1 MNAAQPGA
9 LIAMKNTSG
18 LCISRTATRLTRL
31 GKAMSKTLAD
41 MTAEER
47 ADCVGMW
54 ADTTGQGLGVIVN
67 ATELSDCWVL
77 FPEGGG
83 RVATCHNQRVTP
95 RFDLPRAWTPDGE
108 PEFAQALAEE
118 TYEYAVQVKIGAK
131 WLFLGRG
138 TGGHNFARNAFW
150 FIKKENAQD
159 YMAIGKDMSAPARI
173 VRRRVSPVE
182 VISD

>member
-1 MNAAQPGA
+1 MSDIIKDAKQLLDGATPGSWEWIGYDLEQTFEA
-9 LIAMKNTSG
+9 GGAIVMDVTCENPHLGGVVNVEITPEDERLIA
-18 LCISRTATRLTRL
+18 A
-31 GKAMSKTLAD
+31 AP
-41 MTAEER
+41 
-47 ADCVGMW
+47 
-54 ADTTGQGLGVIVN
+54 
-67 ATELSDCWVL
+67 EL
-77 FPEGGG
+77 
-83 RVATCHNQRVTP
+83 
-95 RFDLPRAWTPDGE
+95 
-108 PEFAQALAEE
+108 AQALAEE

-150 FIKKENAQD
+150 FVKKENAQD